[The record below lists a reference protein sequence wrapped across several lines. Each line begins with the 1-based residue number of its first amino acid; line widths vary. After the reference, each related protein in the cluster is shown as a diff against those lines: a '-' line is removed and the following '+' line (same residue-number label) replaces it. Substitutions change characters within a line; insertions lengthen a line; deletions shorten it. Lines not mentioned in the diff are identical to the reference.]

1 MKSNVLASNSQGYL
15 DRSYTIVGF
24 TRGWRSIVNHTLPFQ
39 MPPPTP
45 HVEDPAMIRHRG
57 LAGKVAGI
65 ERHKFRL
72 IGGRFGI

>member
-39 MPPPTP
+39 MLASTT
-45 HVEDPAMIRHRG
+45 HIEDPAMIRHRG
-57 LAGKVAGI
+57 L
-65 ERHKFRL
+65 
-72 IGGRFGI
+72 IG